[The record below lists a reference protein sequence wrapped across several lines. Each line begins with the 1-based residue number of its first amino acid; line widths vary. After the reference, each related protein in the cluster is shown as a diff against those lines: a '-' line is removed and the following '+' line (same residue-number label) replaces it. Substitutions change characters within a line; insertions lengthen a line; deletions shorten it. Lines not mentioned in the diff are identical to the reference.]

1 VLELNSVPVHIDG
14 IIHRR
19 LFMRSAHTLVPLMVA
34 AGLSLTAGCSS
45 EPKSGDSADGEKM
58 TVVYEATGA
67 GRASLIR
74 YVDVSTQRV
83 VHMAEGAP
91 LPWKKEATGKKTDH
105 VTLTVSAATEKE
117 VVSCRLM
124 VNGKE
129 VATETSP
136 TIVEC
141 TMPSGQ

>member
-1 VLELNSVPVHIDG
+1 MPVHIDG

-19 LFMRSAHTLVPLMVA
+19 MFMRSAPTLALLIA

-45 EPKSGDSADGEKM
+45 DPKSGDSADGEKM

-83 VHMAEGAP
+83 VHMSEGAA
-91 LPWKKEATGKKTDH
+91 LPWRKEATGKKTDH
-105 VTLTVSAATEKE
+105 VTLTVSSAAEKD
-117 VVSCRLM
+117 VVSCRL
-124 VNGKE
+124 VVDGKE
-129 VATETSP
+129 VA
-136 TIVEC
+136 
-141 TMPSGQ
+141 